1 MRGIYTTTT
10 SPGTIPWTTT
20 TTTTS
25 TRTRRAS
32 TYAASDPTTKRGAPG
47 IIRPTGIAGSRRIG
61 SPSWRAP
68 TTSPRARTWRSAPT
82 RRAMTS
88 AASAAPCPPSPSSA
102 SAARS
107 CQRLARS
114 AARSSGSR
122 CYGSPGAAWRT
133 SQAWARWCN
142 CASCTRRSTTSPT
155 CHHSPS
161 WTSCRW
167 WTWRLTGYQTR
178 TRRTTSACAP
188 RSTRCRWRGTR
199 SAEGATTGTSWRVPS
214 RAYVPWTT

>member
-32 TYAASDPTTKRGAPG
+32 TYAASDSTTKRGAPG

-107 CQRLARS
+107 CQRLQVLWIARS
-114 AARSSGSR
+114 GLEDLSGVGALVQLRELYAAFNDVTDVSPLAELDELQVVDLEANRVSDEDAPDYLGMCPALNTLSLEGNPISR
-122 CYGSPGAAWRT
+122 RRDYRNFV
-133 SQAWARWCN
+133 AR
-142 CASCTRRSTTSPT
+142 A
-155 CHHSPS
+155 
-161 WTSCRW
+161 
-167 WTWRLTGYQTR
+167 
-178 TRRTTSACAP
+178 
-188 RSTRCRWRGTR
+188 
-199 SAEGATTGTSWRVPS
+199 V
-214 RAYVPWTT
+214 

>member
-32 TYAASDPTTKRGAPG
+32 TYAASDSTTKRGAPG

-167 WTWRLTGYQTR
+167 WTWRLTGL
-178 TRRTTSACAP
+178 
-188 RSTRCRWRGTR
+188 
-199 SAEGATTGTSWRVPS
+199 
-214 RAYVPWTT
+214 